1 MKMAMPDVQGPW
13 PNPPWLC
20 GHIGPAT
27 DPGGPGRRFT
37 RLPEPLSSPYV
48 SVDACPF
55 VGMTHGR

>member
-1 MKMAMPDVQGPW
+1 MKMAMPDVQSPW

-27 DPGGPGRRFT
+27 DPGGLGRRFT
-37 RLPEPLSSPYV
+37 RFLEPLSSPYV

-55 VGMTHGR
+55 GGMTHGR